1 MKKITLATR
10 GSRLALVQANII
22 KNALEEKGVKVNLIK
37 VSTKGDIDQTSP
49 INQIGGRGLFVTG
62 IEKYLLDGSADI
74 AVHSGKDL
82 PYSLMNGLTIA
93 GVPKAADS
101 RDCLI
106 VCKGE
111 RLKSNAVIG
120 TGSPRRIIECRK
132 FYPNAKYES
141 IRGNVDTRLDKLRSG
156 LYDAI
161 ILAKAGLD
169 RLNAD
174 LSDFDVRI
182 FEPDEFIPS
191 ACQGIM
197 AVECR
202 ENDRDIVGLL
212 KSISDEQSAKRFE
225 VERFML
231 GLMQADCSVALGAY
245 SEIDGDMIKISALYN
260 GKKANRQGAFC
271 DYKMICKEIKEELYG

>member
-1 MKKITLATR
+1 MRKIVLATR
-10 GSRLALVQANII
+10 GSKLALVQANMI
-22 KNALEEKGVKVNLIK
+22 KTALEEQGTTVQLLQ
-37 VSTKGDIDQTSP
+37 VSTKGDKDQVSP

-62 IEKYLLDGSADI
+62 IEKYLLDSSADI

-82 PYSLMNGLTIA
+82 PYRLMDGLMIA
-93 GVPKAADS
+93 GVPKSADS

-106 VCKGE
+106 SCKDKKLE
-111 RLKSNAVIG
+111 DNAIIG
-120 TGSPRRIIECRK
+120 TGSPRRIIECRR

-169 RLNAD
+169 RLKVD

-202 ENDRDIVGLL
+202 ENDRDIVELL

-245 SEIDGDMIKISALYN
+245 SEIDGDKLQISALYN
-260 GKKANRQGAFC
+260 GKKAKHQGAFG
-271 DYKMICKEIKEELYG
+271 DYKLICKEIKEELYG